1 MFKIKGGKSKR
12 VGGGRNREIRG
23 TRLLK
28 EREGAENETIKE
40 ASYYSERDIEMS
52 VKK

>member
-1 MFKIKGGKSKR
+1 MGNQKEW
-12 VGGGRNREIRG
+12 GGGRNREIRG
-23 TRLLK
+23 KRLLK
-28 EREGAENETIKE
+28 ERERAENETIKE